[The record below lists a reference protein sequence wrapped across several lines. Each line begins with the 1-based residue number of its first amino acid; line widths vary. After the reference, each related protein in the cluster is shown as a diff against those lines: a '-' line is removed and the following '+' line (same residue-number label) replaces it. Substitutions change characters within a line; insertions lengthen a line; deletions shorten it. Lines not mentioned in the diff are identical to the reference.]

1 MDLIKIKQKCPLYD
15 NSGKIVSFLVFQKNQ
30 TFWNW
35 YFLKI
40 SIRYNSYKFKIP
52 KDKDDA
58 LEKEFNKLLEA
69 TSYLSHNLGEF
80 LNIFRHNP
88 IGYLFSFCFLLKILI
103 QRLKISLFLSVM
115 LLNWLLSRLFFFII
129 WDFDKEKI
137 KIN

>member
-1 MDLIKIKQKCPLYD
+1 
-15 NSGKIVSFLVFQKNQ
+15 
-30 TFWNW
+30 
-35 YFLKI
+35 
-40 SIRYNSYKFKIP
+40 
-52 KDKDDA
+52 

-137 KIN
+137 KIKLIRLQEKHIKKKQVEYYKNLVHLQKKLKETIDKVIIFLSFYSNKNIKLNRFN